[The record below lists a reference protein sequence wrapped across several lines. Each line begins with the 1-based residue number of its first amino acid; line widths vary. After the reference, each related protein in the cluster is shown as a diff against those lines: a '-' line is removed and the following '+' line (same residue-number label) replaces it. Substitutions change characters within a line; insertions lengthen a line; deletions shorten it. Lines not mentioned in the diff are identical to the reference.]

1 MSMPFAAAAFFS
13 SLCDVLVL
21 PIESSFLPLRG
32 DQAMHI
38 RYLFDINIISDSP
51 ACVKRFFKKTAGARP
66 TVRK

>member
-38 RYLFDINIISDSP
+38 
-51 ACVKRFFKKTAGARP
+51 
-66 TVRK
+66 